1 MAFLNHNIP
10 VWKAKIRLE
19 FLYNKEKHIG
29 EEEDCLIHSITTL
42 EGRTPLWN
50 IMLPNG
56 ANYARLPIHA
66 FFSDKYNRSEV
77 KDLQLKDLAY
87 WDCLSYYAG
96 IVEYNALATSQCK
109 FLDRNN
115 QLHKANYEF
124 SIDYCQP
131 DINLLNTTYSEISPE
146 HKHHHVLEIANDDS
160 WCGNFALMPNTRILF
175 NLPNFT
181 VKDNIPDYKTNM
193 DYPSVENDS
202 WKTTDDNIQYYQT
215 KE

>member
-42 EGRTPLWN
+42 ESRTPLFN
-50 IMLPNG
+50 ILLPNG

-66 FFSDKYNRSEV
+66 FFADGYKRTQV

-96 IVEYNALATSQCK
+96 VVEYNALATSQCK

-146 HKHHHVLEIANDDS
+146 HKHHHVLEIANDDL
-160 WCGNFALMPNTRILF
+160 WCGNFALMPNNRILF

-193 DYPSVENDS
+193 DYPSVETDGWRTENDDS
-202 WKTTDDNIQYYQT
+202 QFYNT